1 MIVKTIYASRLLIQT
16 INWLSPIALTKA
28 VNESVYF
35 YLFANAHA
43 QLLYDITVK
52 TSLQIIVMRLF
63 IYLT

>member
-1 MIVKTIYASRLLIQT
+1 MIVKTIYVSRLLIQT

-43 QLLYDITVK
+43 QLLYDISVK
-52 TSLQIIVMRLF
+52 TSLQM
-63 IYLT
+63 